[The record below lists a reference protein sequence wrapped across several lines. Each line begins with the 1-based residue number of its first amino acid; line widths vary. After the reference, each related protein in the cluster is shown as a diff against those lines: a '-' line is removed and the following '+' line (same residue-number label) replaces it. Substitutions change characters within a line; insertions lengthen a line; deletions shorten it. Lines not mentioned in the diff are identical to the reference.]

1 MTTEWFL
8 LIVLAPLLVGPI
20 VLLFGFAGCGFSVGV
35 GLATPTNL
43 RATGTSTSTIDLAWD
58 NPNTEPVTF
67 EVDRTKEGE
76 STPQTTIPSA
86 TTTLVDTGLQEAT
99 TYFYTVRAVEV
110 ANPAVKSSDSAP
122 PASGRTIARAFL
134 ATLTTNDPGRE
145 GFTVVQRIE
154 PARLLQST
162 LTGDILTPGARIRVT
177 VRGSTEGQARLDRV
191 YISQAALQG
200 DVYDSDNDII
210 YITSGVDVP
219 INTAVVLPDIDYDL
233 DRTKPLIVAFDISST
248 PNRGNLRYQ
257 DVVSPNDGTAFLKP
271 ATIEASI
278 KDRAPSVADPTG
290 LPYNSFPR
298 VYLIEKI
305 EVV

>member
-1 MTTEWFL
+1 M
-8 LIVLAPLLVGPI
+8 VCSHRPVPLLVGPI
-20 VLLFGFAGCGFSVGV
+20 VLLFGFAGCSFSPTV
-35 GLATPTNL
+35 LPWTPTNL
-43 RATGTSTSTIDLAWD
+43 RATGTSTSTINLTWD

-67 EVDRTKEGE
+67 EVDRTREGE
-76 STPQTTIPSA
+76 STPETIPSA
-86 TTTLVDTGLQEAT
+86 TTTLIDLGLQEAT

-110 ANPAVKSSDSAP
+110 ANTAVKSSNSAP
-122 PASGRTIARAFL
+122 PVSGRTIGRAFV

-162 LTGDILTPGARIRVT
+162 LAGGILTPGARIRVT

-200 DVYDSDNDII
+200 DVYDSGDDLTQ
-210 YITSGVDVP
+210 ITSGVDVP
-219 INTAVVLPDIDYDL
+219 VNTAVVLPDVDYDL

-248 PNRGNLRYQ
+248 PDRGSLRYQ
-257 DVVSPNDGTAFLKP
+257 DVVSPSDATAFLKS
-271 ATIEASI
+271 ATIEASV
-278 KDRAPSVADPTG
+278 KDRAPSVADPTL